1 MYYIYIAGA
10 KILFT
15 FSTFDINTNMAKHN
29 TNFRTDLKNLSE
41 LAFSVLS
48 ENANEVIN
56 GGAAYIGG
64 DVEHD

>member
-1 MYYIYIAGA
+1 
-10 KILFT
+10 
-15 FSTFDINTNMAKHN
+15 MAKHN

-56 GGAAYIGG
+56 GGAAYKGG